1 MLLTWARLTDLGN
14 PMSMRLRRQC
24 HKLLRELELPRSFSV
39 GTLCTRL
46 ATHRG
51 RPLYVQALPGVA
63 SLTGPCGVWLETETE
78 DFIFYESNTSRLH
91 QDHIVLHE
99 IGHMLRQHA
108 ATDLLPD
115 SVFEGLFPDLDRRMV
130 RRLLGRS
137 SYSSWQEQ
145 EAETVAGILREAS
158 EPGGVSRSNIGSAG
172 RAASAFGVYD
182 HWFEYQSPVV
192 KGT

>member
-1 MLLTWARLTDLGN
+1 MGQYGRHGPLGD
-14 PMSMRLRRQC
+14 PMSLPLRRQC
-24 HKLLRELELPRSFSV
+24 HKLLRELGLSRSFSV
-39 GTLCTRL
+39 GTLCARL
-46 ATHRG
+46 ATYRG

-99 IGHMLRQHA
+99 IGHMVRGHT

-115 SVFEGLFPDLDRRMV
+115 SVFEGLFPDLDRHMV

-145 EAETVAGILREAS
+145 EAEAVAGILREAS
-158 EPGGVSRSNIGSAG
+158 ELSGVFRGGIDSVD
-172 RAASAFGVYD
+172 RAASSFGVYD
-182 HWFEYQSPVV
+182 R
-192 KGT
+192 